1 MRVDWVQGR
10 RACEARRVE
19 WLGALPSGE
28 SAEALVGGDLSALPV
43 VTFHTGLR
51 AGLIGLG
58 LYAVGFRGEQLVK
71 GAIAGAIGIEAFV
84 LAWALY
90 ERSKK

>member
-10 RACEARRVE
+10 RRVE

-28 SAEALVGGDLSALPV
+28 SAEALVGGEVSALPV
-43 VTFHTGLR
+43 VIFHTGLR
-51 AGLIGLG
+51 AGLIGVG
-58 LYAVGFRGEQLVK
+58 LYAVGFRGPQLIK
-71 GAIAGAIGIEAFV
+71 GAIAGALGIEAFV

-90 ERSKK
+90 EKGKNK

>member
-1 MRVDWVQGR
+1 MRVEWVHDR
-10 RACEARRVE
+10 RRVQ

-28 SAEALVGGDLSALPV
+28 SAEALVGGNVSALPV
-43 VTFHTGLR
+43 VVFHTGLR

-58 LYAVGFRGEQLVK
+58 LYAVGFRGEQLLK

-84 LAWALY
+84 LAWAIY
-90 ERSKK
+90 ERGKKNERG